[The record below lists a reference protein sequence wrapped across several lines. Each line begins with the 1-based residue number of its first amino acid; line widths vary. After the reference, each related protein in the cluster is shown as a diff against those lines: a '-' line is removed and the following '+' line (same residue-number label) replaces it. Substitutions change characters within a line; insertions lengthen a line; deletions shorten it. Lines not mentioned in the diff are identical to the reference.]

1 MKHPATQHTNTYIS
15 TIFAQLLQGKV
26 RELLVPKIP
35 DPWLPKLP
43 TALPVP
49 VKIPFVTSN
58 FVAPAAASAPL
69 PVPDAAPPA
78 EPNKLVDIAEPL
90 PEFVALPPL
99 VPTPEPI
106 VADIP
111 FRVPVVVLPMLRAPL
126 LLPKPPVGPV
136 ETGVTVVVKV
146 EGAKAVLVPPLFL
159 PLFLF
164 VVVMAAPGTSVV
176 TVLKFTGLRP
186 APKPPVPEEV
196 VVPPKVRVPSPPSVM
211 PTFPACEPVVP
222 PAAFP
227 VAVPNVVS
235 MKPDPPL
242 VVVNSPLPVPS
253 ATPTIPVTV
262 EVCAD
267 PLPLASPSLVADP
280 EMIPPVN
287 CNFLDPLRLLRVG
300 V

>member
-1 MKHPATQHTNTYIS
+1 
-15 TIFAQLLQGKV
+15 V

-49 VKIPFVTSN
+49 VKIPFVASN
-58 FVAPAAASAPL
+58 FVVPAAASAPL
-69 PVPDAAPPA
+69 PVPDAVPPA
-78 EPNKLVDIAEPL
+78 EPKKLVDIAEPL

-99 VPTPEPI
+99 VPTPI
-106 VADIP
+106 CVGVVAIS
-111 FRVPVVVLPMLRAPL
+111 VPVVVLPMLRDPL

-211 PTFPACEPVVP
+211 PTFPPCEPVVP

-253 ATPTIPVTV
+253 ATPTFMPTV
-262 EVCAD
+262 EVWAD